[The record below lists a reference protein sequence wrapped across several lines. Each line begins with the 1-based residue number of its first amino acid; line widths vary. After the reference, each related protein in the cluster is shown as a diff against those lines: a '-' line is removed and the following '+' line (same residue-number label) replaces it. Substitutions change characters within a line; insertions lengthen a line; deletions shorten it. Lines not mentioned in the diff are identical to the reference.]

1 MREGSCAGNRGSM
14 RTEPVKY
21 AAGPFREGCEPLR
34 VMVMVGASALAAS
47 AGVSEPEAA
56 LARFAWV
63 HADAS
68 RASDMTV
75 AASRF
80 ISVLPHWCC
89 QETGNGVVCAARIVR
104 NVLATTFPS
113 MLLLI
118 S

>member
-1 MREGSCAGNRGSM
+1 M

-21 AAGPFREGCEPLR
+21 SAGPFREGCEPLR
-34 VMVMVGASALAAS
+34 VMVMVSASALAAT
-47 AGVSEPEAA
+47 AGASEPEAA
-56 LARFAWV
+56 PAWLAWA
-63 HADAS
+63 HAEAS

-89 QETGNGVVCAARIVR
+89 QGTGNDVICAARIVR
-104 NVLATTFPS
+104 DALATTFPS